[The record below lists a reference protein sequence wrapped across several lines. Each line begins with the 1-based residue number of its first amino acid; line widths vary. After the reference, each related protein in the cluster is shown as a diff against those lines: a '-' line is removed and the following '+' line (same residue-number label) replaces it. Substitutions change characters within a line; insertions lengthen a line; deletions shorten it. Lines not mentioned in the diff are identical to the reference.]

1 MCFYN
6 LTNLFFS
13 TLPNDYEETLN
24 NEIWGCVKFVGIP
37 YDTVM
42 SMPVYKRKDIIRRH
56 NEYVEEENRKYGGGD
71 NHENGEAINIYARME
86 QANKANRGY

>member
-1 MCFYN
+1 M
-6 LTNLFFS
+6 
-13 TLPNDYEETLN
+13 PNDYEETLN

-56 NEYVEEENRKYGGGD
+56 NEYVEEENRKYGGEGQ
-71 NHENGEAINIYARME
+71 HTENINQYAKMD
-86 QANKANRGY
+86 QQNKANRGY